1 MRLQL
6 IHVDLED
13 TSMGETS
20 PAVANVAKMRLADGR
35 VTTGMMVRITRS
47 ADIANI
53 AASCGFDAINVDLEH
68 SSHSL
73 GETAQICVNALSCGI
88 TPLVRVPSQDAA
100 FLGRVLDGGAQGVIV
115 PHVQSV
121 EEARAV
127 AAATR
132 FPPNGHRSM
141 GGTGPLLR
149 YKSVPTTVAAPAVDA
164 ETLITVMLE
173 TRHAVGQAEAIA
185 AVPGVDMIMIGTND
199 LCADLGI
206 HGQLGHALVLE
217 AYGSVARACQAH
229 GKFLAVGGIKSD
241 LALLGQLVGLGAR
254 YISASTDMAL
264 MISAAQAH
272 AADLQGLQ
280 SKAN

>member
-1 MRLQL
+1 
-6 IHVDLED
+6 
-13 TSMGETS
+13 MGENS
-20 PAVANVAKMRLADGR
+20 PAVTNVTKKRLSAGEL
-35 VTTGMMVRITRS
+35 TTGMMVRITRS
-47 ADIANI
+47 AEIANI

-115 PHVQSV
+115 PHVQSE

-132 FPPNGHRSM
+132 FPPQGHRSM

-149 YKSVPTTVAAPAVDA
+149 YRNFPTTVAAPAVDA

-185 AVPGVDMIMIGTND
+185 SVPGVDMIMIGTND

-206 HGQLGHALVLE
+206 HGQLDHALVLE
-217 AYGSVARACQAH
+217 AYGAVAQACRAH

-241 LALLGQLVGLGAR
+241 LVLLGKLVALGAR

-264 MISAAQAH
+264 MISAAQGH
-272 AADLQGLQ
+272 AADLRGLQ